1 MIEVMLV
8 EKLTK
13 KQEEIL
19 NYIVEEQANGHY
31 PTFREIMLAL
41 HYNSVSTVFQH
52 VKKLENL
59 GYLVSDGKA
68 RSLRS
73 TKNQF
78 HGFPILGTIHA
89 GGPTIAV
96 EEIQGFLPLPIDQRA
111 HPNAFLLR
119 VKGDSMIGAHIDE
132 GDLVVVDPDT
142 SPVEGDICVA
152 VIGEEA
158 TVKKIEKRRNGF
170 YLVPENPYYSPIYIT
185 RDTKIIGKVIG
196 LWRSRF

>member
-1 MIEVMLV
+1 MD
-8 EKLTK
+8 KLTK

-19 NYIVEEQANGHY
+19 NYILEEGANGHY
-31 PTFREIMLAL
+31 PTYREIMIAL

-52 VKKLENL
+52 IKKLESL
-59 GYLVSDGKA
+59 GYLMSNGKA

-73 TKNQF
+73 TKGLLNQVQD
-78 HGFPILGTIHA
+78 HGFPLLGTVHA

-119 VKGDSMIGAHIDE
+119 VKGDSMIGAHIEE
-132 GDLVVVDPDT
+132 GDLVVVDPDAT
-142 SPVEGDICVA
+142 PAEGDICVA

-158 TVKKIEKRRNGF
+158 TVKRIERKRNGF
-170 YLVPENPYYSPIYIT
+170 YLVPMNPYFSPIFIT

>member
-1 MIEVMLV
+1 VVILD
-8 EKLTK
+8 KLTK

-19 NYIVEEQANGHY
+19 NYVLEEIANGNY
-31 PTFREIMLAL
+31 PTYREIMYAL
-41 HYNSVSTVFQH
+41 HYSSVSTVFQH
-52 VKKLENL
+52 IKKLESL
-59 GYLVSDGKA
+59 GYLISDKKA

-73 TKNQF
+73 TRNQF
-78 HGFPILGTIHA
+78 HGFPILGAVHA
-89 GGPTIAV
+89 GSPTIAV

-119 VKGDSMIGAHIDE
+119 VKGDSMIGAHIEE

-142 SPVEGDICVA
+142 TPVEGDICVA

-170 YLVPENPYYSPIYIT
+170 YLVPENPHYIPIFIT
-185 RDTKIIGKVIG
+185 NDTKIIGKVIG

>member
-1 MIEVMLV
+1 M

-19 NYIVEEQANGHY
+19 NYITEEAVNEHY
-31 PTFREIMLAL
+31 PTYREIMAAL
-41 HYNSVSTVFQH
+41 HYGSVSTVFEH
-52 VKKLENL
+52 IKKLEEL
-59 GYLVSDGKA
+59 GYIARDGKA
-68 RSLRS
+68 RSLRP
-73 TKNQF
+73 TKSQF

-119 VKGDSMIGAHIDE
+119 VKGDSMIGAHIEE
-132 GDLVVVDPDT
+132 GDLVVVDPDAT
-142 SPVEGDICVA
+142 PVEGDICVA
-152 VIGEEA
+152 IIGEDA

-170 YLVPENPYYSPIYIT
+170 YLVPENPHYNPIFIT
-185 RDTKIIGKVIG
+185 RETKIIGKVIG